1 MPEASE
7 PRLAARVARAPVAAA
22 TQMSLRA
29 RALAA
34 RGVDVISLSLGEP
47 DFASPPRAIEAGH
60 AAALAGDTKYPPQ
73 DGAGLLKAAVL
84 RKFAAENDLRFE
96 PDEVA
101 VSNGGKQAIFNALMA
116 TVEDGDEVVIPAPYW
131 GAYPLVVRLVGGA
144 PVFVACREED
154 GFRPRPQDV
163 DAAITPRT
171 KWLMLNSPNNPTGA
185 ALSEPELVALAA
197 VMRRHPHVWIMCDDL
212 YEHLR
217 YDGAPPLTLARV
229 APDLRDRT
237 LTICGVSKTY
247 AMTGWRIGF
256 YGGPARLVRAMV
268 NMQGQATAGVCTV
281 AQAAAAAALD
291 GPQESV
297 AEQRRAYQRRRDL
310 VTDALNAC
318 EGIVCRRPEGAF
330 YVFPSVAG
338 CIGRTT
344 PAGRTLASDADMAE
358 ALLEEAHVA
367 VVHGASFGMSPYL
380 RISYAT
386 DDASLAEACRRI
398 QAFCA
403 ALR

>member
-1 MPEASE
+1 MPEGSG
-7 PRLAARVARAPVAAA
+7 PQLAARVARAPVAAA

-47 DFASPPRAIEAGH
+47 DFDSPPHAIEAAH

-116 TVEDGDEVVIPAPYW
+116 TVEDGDEVVIPSPYW

-144 PVFVACREED
+144 PVFVGCREAD
-154 GFRPRPQDV
+154 GFKPRPQDLE
-163 DAAITPRT
+163 AAITPRT
-171 KWLMLNSPNNPTGA
+171 KWLLLNSPNNPTGA
-185 ALSEPELVALAA
+185 ALSEAELVALAA

-217 YDGAPPLTLARV
+217 YDGAPPLALARV

-256 YGGPARLVRAMV
+256 YAGPARLVRAMV

-297 AEQRRAYQRRRDL
+297 AEQRLAYRRRRDL

-380 RISYAT
+380 RVSYAT

-398 QAFCA
+398 KAFCA